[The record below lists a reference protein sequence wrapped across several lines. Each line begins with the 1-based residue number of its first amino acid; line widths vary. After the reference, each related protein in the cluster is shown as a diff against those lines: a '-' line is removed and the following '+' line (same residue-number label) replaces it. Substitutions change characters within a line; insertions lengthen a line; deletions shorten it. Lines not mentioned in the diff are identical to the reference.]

1 MVAVSDF
8 SGLVSSD
15 WALARAP
22 AMVPIDSLDRCMG
35 CLRAQD
41 IEAHGSGFRPFGP
54 YAMPHRLLSVF
65 RHEALQLGLSSFVFK
80 ESRTSPAKHAGKL
93 GPSIG
98 RAHIDNANGRYPRP
112 RRLNTKQPR
121 RLATLDAAPELLL
134 GREQEV
140 LVEGISRNGDL
151 NPFAA
156 PGNDRKCR

>member
-22 AMVPIDSLDRCMG
+22 AMVPIDSLDRCMA
-35 CLRAQD
+35 CLHAQD

-65 RHEALQLGLSSFVFK
+65 RHEALQLGLGIFVFK
-80 ESRTSPAKHAGKL
+80 ESRTGPAKHAGKL
-93 GPSIG
+93 GPGIG

-112 RRLNTKQPR
+112 WRLNAKQPR
-121 RLATLDAAPELLL
+121 LLAALDAAPELLL
-134 GREQEV
+134 GSQEQV
-140 LVEGISRNGDL
+140 LVERIS
-151 NPFAA
+151 
-156 PGNDRKCR
+156 